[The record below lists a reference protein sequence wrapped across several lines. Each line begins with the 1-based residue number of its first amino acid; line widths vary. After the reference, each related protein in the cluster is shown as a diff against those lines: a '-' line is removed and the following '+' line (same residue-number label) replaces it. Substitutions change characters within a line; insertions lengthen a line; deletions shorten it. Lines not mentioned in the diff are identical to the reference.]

1 METSAVPFA
10 EDPTFSLPLAGFNAT
25 VAVDTVTANTFMEKV
40 ETFMVFKVSTYI
52 TKCWF
57 PILTPIG
64 ILGNILSFLVMIK
77 PNNRKVSTC
86 IYMAALS
93 INDNILMLIA
103 FDTWLVT
110 SLQLYGRH
118 PIECKTKVFVAL
130 MSLQNSTFQVLA
142 MTIDKYIAIK
152 WPHKA
157 ATYSTPK
164 RAKNIVMTIWVFV
177 IIYNI
182 PHTFLTGVIERSCIA
197 YSIVGVIAKIYSW
210 LTFVINAIIPFT
222 LLIYMNYVI
231 VKTVRG
237 SRKMFVNKDK
247 PNPEEAS
254 QDVNKQ
260 LETRRQKT
268 MKSAESQLTK
278 MLLLVTTLFVILLFP
293 TYARY
298 IYQSFVKR
306 NTPHKYVSSKLFY
319 EISLALYGTNSG
331 INFSLYFISGRKFRN
346 DVKEIICCTGMSSH
360 SSDDNS
366 EDKNKGIQ
374 FSITSCERNNP

>member
-1 METSAVPFA
+1 METSTVPLA
-10 EDPTFSLPLAGFNAT
+10 EDPTSSLLLTGDNAT
-25 VAVDTVTANTFMEKV
+25 MAVDTVDIFMEKV
-40 ETFMVFKVSTYI
+40 GTFMAFKVATYI

-57 PILTPIG
+57 PILTPVG
-64 ILGNILSFLVMIK
+64 IMGNILSFLVLIK
-77 PNNRKVSTC
+77 PNNRKVYTC

-110 SLQLYGRH
+110 SLQLYERH
-118 PIECKTKVFVAL
+118 PIGCKTKVFVAL

-164 RAKNIVMTIWVFV
+164 KAKNIVMAIWVFV

-197 YSIVGVIAKIYSW
+197 YSIVGIITKIYSW

-231 VKTVRG
+231 VKTVSG

-247 PNPEEAS
+247 PTPEEAN
-254 QDVNKQ
+254 QDANKQ
-260 LETRRQKT
+260 LATRRQNI

-278 MLLLVTTLFVILLFP
+278 MLLLVTTLFLILLFP

-306 NTPHKYVSSKLFY
+306 NTPYKYVSSKLFY

-331 INFSLYFISGRKFRN
+331 INFFLYCISGRKFRN

-366 EDKNKGIQ
+366 EDKHKEIQ
-374 FSITSCERNNP
+374 SSITSCERNNP